1 MASIVNPPRDPNTLS
16 NYNNFV
22 TTRTIANLGIDFER
36 RCISGNVTLKLK
48 SITDAATK
56 EILLDTSFLNVK
68 EVVVS
73 GRASKW
79 ELLSRFEPY
88 GSALKISLEEGVDDG
103 KSVGVN
109 ITSETTNDCT
119 GLDSCSG
126 KKRASLHVHTMSRN
140 PRSFGNFPVK
150 ILPM

>member
-1 MASIVNPPRDPNTLS
+1 MNLPRDPNTLS

-22 TTRTIANLGIDFER
+22 TTHTIANLGIDFER

-56 EILLDTSFLNVK
+56 EMLLDTSFLNVK
-68 EVVVS
+68 DVIVN

-79 ELLSRFEPY
+79 ELLSRFWPY

-103 KSVGVN
+103 KSVGVD

-119 GLDSCSG
+119 ALG
-126 KKRASLHVHTMSRN
+126 
-140 PRSFGNFPVK
+140 
-150 ILPM
+150 